1 MAIARLSMKVGK
13 AGRACPHAAY
23 IVREG
28 QHARHL
34 SRGEKLEA
42 CEAGNL
48 PAWAEHDPLLFWQA
62 ADAYERSNGTTYR
75 EMEIALPRELD
86 AGQRSAL
93 VRAFVAQEIGG
104 RHAYQWAI
112 HTPIAAD
119 GQAQPHVH
127 LMFSERQVDGIER
140 DPEQY
145 FRRYNAK
152 NPEKGGARKGYGPRP
167 GQTLSRS
174 ERAADLKELRGRWQ
188 DMANTHLEQL
198 GHSARIDMRS
208 HAERG
213 TGLEPE
219 KKQLPSQWRGAG
231 RENVLEFRQAR
242 AELAQAHEH
251 MRQVVP
257 DAQAEVVSLEAER
270 ERRIRDREERSQA
283 ERLRIERMTS
293 RELKAEIE
301 RLQPLSIK
309 AAVDRHPEVMAARK
323 IHASLSYQ
331 MRQVQEKM
339 QRATLQMHDW
349 RRAHPLRARTHDLG
363 LIPSTYLIEREQ
375 AREEARSRVEDL
387 KPGVDDARS
396 RADHIAADIGGRI
409 EIEQKPVREQVAK
422 LERLWQQ
429 KANQELE
436 VLRQAKKLDWA
447 ISEFKS
453 HAIGRALKVPSYS
466 DTGTQWR
473 ALPENIRKTIEDFNR
488 LPKEEQSVALSRMRE
503 DLKLHA
509 DKVEKF
515 AQELDLSKGRGRGME
530 RGRGG

>member
-13 AGRACPHAAY
+13 TGRACPHAAY

-48 PAWAEHDPLLFWQA
+48 PAWAEHDPLLFWQT

-86 AGQRSAL
+86 VEQRAAL

-104 RHAYQWAI
+104 CHAYQWAI

-152 NPEKGGARKGYGPRP
+152 SPEKGGARKGYGPRA
-167 GQTLSRS
+167 GQTLSRA

-188 DMANTHLEQL
+188 EMANRYLEQL

-213 TGLEPE
+213 TGLLPE

-231 RENVLEFRQAR
+231 RENVIEFRQAR
-242 AELAQAHEH
+242 AALVLAHEH
-251 MRQVVP
+251 MRQAVP
-257 DAQAEVVSLEAER
+257 DAKAEVISLEAER

-301 RLQPLSIK
+301 RLRPPSIK
-309 AAVDRHPEVMAARK
+309 AAVDRHPDVMAARK

-331 MRQVQEKM
+331 MRQAQEKM
-339 QRATLQMHDW
+339 QRATLEIHAW
-349 RRAHPLRARTHDLG
+349 RKAHPLRARTHDLG
-363 LIPSTYLIEREQ
+363 LIPSSYLIEREQ
-375 AREEARSRVEDL
+375 AREEARLRAEDL
-387 KPGVDDARS
+387 KPEVNDARS
-396 RADHIAADIGGRI
+396 RAEHIAADIGQRI

-422 LERLWQQ
+422 LEQ
-429 KANQELE
+429 KHAEKMKQERAERYLEANLNR
-436 VLRQAKKLDWA
+436 VLSL
-447 ISEFKS
+447 
-453 HAIGRALKVPSYS
+453 LKVHAFKRERGMQGYT
-466 DTGTQWR
+466 DAGAQWK
-473 ALPENIRKTIEDFNR
+473 ALPESAREAIDRFNT
-488 LPKEEQSVALSRMRE
+488 LPKDERARE
-503 DLKLHA
+503 LERIREYFRQQGPKAAEGL
-509 DKVEKF
+509 V
-515 AQELDLSKGRGRGME
+515 QELGQGKNRNRGQE
-530 RGRGG
+530 QCL

>member
-42 CEAGNL
+42 CAAGNL

-62 ADAYERSNGTTYR
+62 ADARERSNGTTYR

-86 AGQRSAL
+86 VEQRAAL

-112 HTPIAAD
+112 HTPVAAD

-152 NPEKGGARKGYGPRP
+152 SPEKGGARKGYGPRA
-167 GQTLSRS
+167 GQTLSRA
-174 ERAADLKELRGRWQ
+174 ERAADLKELRARWQ
-188 DMANTHLEQL
+188 ELANQHLEQL
-198 GHSARIDMRS
+198 GQSARIDMRS

-231 RENVLEFRQAR
+231 RENVIEFRQAR
-242 AELAQAHEH
+242 AALAQAHEH
-251 MRQVVP
+251 VQQAVP
-257 DAQAEVVSLEAER
+257 DAQAEIISLEAER

-283 ERLRIERMTS
+283 ERVRIERMTS
-293 RELKAEIE
+293 RELKTEIE
-301 RLQPLSIK
+301 RMKPPAVK
-309 AAVDRHPEVMAARK
+309 AMVDRHPDVMAARK

-331 MRQVQEKM
+331 MRQAQEKM
-339 QRATLQMHDW
+339 QRVTLQMHDW
-349 RRAHPLRARTHDLG
+349 RKVHPLRARTHDLG
-363 LIPSTYLIEREQ
+363 LIPSSYLIEREQ
-375 AREEARSRVEDL
+375 AREEAWLQAEDL

-396 RADHIAADIGGRI
+396 RADHIAADIGQRV

-422 LERLWQQ
+422 LERIWQQ
-429 KANQELE
+429 KASQELE

-453 HAIGRALKVPSYS
+453 HAISRALKVPSYS

-515 AQELDLSKGRGRGME
+515 AQELDLSKGRDRGMGRG
-530 RGRGG
+530 

>member
-1 MAIARLSMKVGK
+1 MKVGK

-28 QHARHL
+28 QYARHL

-62 ADAYERSNGTTYR
+62 ADAHERSNGTTYR

-86 AGQRSAL
+86 VEQRVEL
-93 VRAFVAQEIGG
+93 VQAFVAQEIGG

-112 HTPIAAD
+112 HTPLAAD

-145 FRRYNAK
+145 FRRYNTK
-152 NPEKGGARKGYGPRP
+152 SPERGGARKGYGLRA
-167 GQTLSRS
+167 GQTLTRS
-174 ERAADLKELRGRWQ
+174 ERAADLKELRARWQ
-188 DMANTHLEQL
+188 QMANTHLEQL
-198 GHSARIDMRS
+198 GHDTRIDMRS

-213 TGLEPE
+213 TGLLPE

-231 RENVLEFRQAR
+231 RENVIEFRQAR
-242 AELAQAHEH
+242 AALALAHEH
-251 MRQVVP
+251 MQQAVP
-257 DAQAEVVSLEAER
+257 DAKAEVVSLEAER
-270 ERRIRDREERSQA
+270 EWRIRDREERSQA
-283 ERLRIERMTS
+283 ERLHIERMTS

-301 RLQPLSIK
+301 RLRPLAVK
-309 AAVDRHPEVMAARK
+309 VAVDRHPDVMAARK

-331 MRQVQEKM
+331 MRQTQEKM
-339 QRATLQMHDW
+339 QRATLQMHAW
-349 RRAHPLRARTHDLG
+349 RKIHPLRARTHDLG
-363 LIPSTYLIEREQ
+363 LIQSSYLVEREQ
-375 AREEARSRVEDL
+375 AREEARLRAEDL
-387 KPGVDDARS
+387 KPRVDDASS
-396 RADHIAADIGGRI
+396 RAEHIAADIGQRM
-409 EIEQKPVREQVAK
+409 EIEQTPVREQVAK

-429 KANQELE
+429 KASQELE

-453 HAIGRALKVPSYS
+453 HAIGRARKVPSYS
-466 DTGTQWR
+466 DTGTQWK
-473 ALPENIRKTIEDFNR
+473 ALPKSAREAIDRFNT
-488 LPKEEQSVALSRMRE
+488 LPKDERARELERMRAHLKQNPQEMDMFVRQFDPGREQSRS
-503 DLKLHA
+503 
-509 DKVEKF
+509 
-515 AQELDLSKGRGRGME
+515 ME
-530 RGRGG
+530 RG

>member
-23 IVREG
+23 IVRAG

-86 AGQRSAL
+86 AGQRAAL

-119 GQAQPHVH
+119 GQVQPHVH

-152 NPEKGGARKGYGPRP
+152 NPEKGGARKGYGLHA
-167 GQTLSRS
+167 GQTLTRS
-174 ERAADLKELRGRWQ
+174 ERAADLKELRARWQ
-188 DMANTHLEQL
+188 QMANTHLEQL
-198 GHSARIDMRS
+198 GHDTRIDMRS

-231 RENVLEFRQAR
+231 RENVIEFRQAR
-242 AELAQAHEH
+242 AALVLAHEH
-251 MRQVVP
+251 MRQAVP
-257 DAQAEVVSLEAER
+257 DAKAEVISLEAER

-301 RLQPLSIK
+301 RLRPPAVK
-309 AAVDRHPEVMAARK
+309 AMVDRHPDVMDARK

-331 MRQVQEKM
+331 MRQAQEKM
-339 QRATLQMHDW
+339 QQATLQMHAW
-349 RRAHPLRARTHDLG
+349 RKIHPLRARTHDLG
-363 LIPSTYLIEREQ
+363 LIPSSYLIEREQ
-375 AREEARSRVEDL
+375 AREEAWLRDADLMPRVN
-387 KPGVDDARS
+387 DARS
-396 RADHIAADIGGRI
+396 RAEHIAADIGQRI
-409 EIEQKPVREQVAK
+409 EIEQKPMREQVVK
-422 LERLWQQ
+422 LEQKYAEKMKEERAERYLEANLNRVLSLLKVHAFKRERGMQGYKDNGAQWKALPESAREAIDRFNTLPKDERARELERIREHFRQQ
-429 KANQELE
+429 GPKAAEGLVQELE
-436 VLRQAKKLDWA
+436 LARGSRSQG
-447 ISEFKS
+447 
-453 HAIGRALKVPSYS
+453 IG
-466 DTGTQWR
+466 D
-473 ALPENIRKTIEDFNR
+473 
-488 LPKEEQSVALSRMRE
+488 
-503 DLKLHA
+503 
-509 DKVEKF
+509 
-515 AQELDLSKGRGRGME
+515 
-530 RGRGG
+530 

>member
-86 AGQRSAL
+86 VEQRAAL

-152 NPEKGGARKGYGPRP
+152 SPENGGARKGYGPRP
-167 GQTLSRS
+167 GQTLSRA
-174 ERAADLKELRGRWQ
+174 ERAADLKELRARWQ
-188 DMANTHLEQL
+188 EMANTHLEQL

-219 KKQLPSQWRGAG
+219 KKQLPSQWRGEG
-231 RENVLEFRQAR
+231 RENIIEFRQAR
-242 AELAQAHEH
+242 AALVLAHEH
-251 MRQVVP
+251 MQQVVP
-257 DAQAEVVSLEAER
+257 DAKAEVISLEAER

-301 RLQPLSIK
+301 RLRPPAVK
-309 AAVDRHPEVMAARK
+309 AAVDRHPDVMAARK

-339 QRATLQMHDW
+339 QRVTLEMHAW
-349 RRAHPLRARTHDLG
+349 RKAHPLRARTHDLG
-363 LIPSTYLIEREQ
+363 LIPSSYLIECEQ
-375 AREEARSRVEDL
+375 AREEARFRAEDL
-387 KPGVDDARS
+387 KPGVNDARS
-396 RADHIAADIGGRI
+396 QAEHIAADIGRRV

-422 LERLWQQ
+422 LERIWQQ

-473 ALPENIRKTIEDFNR
+473 ALPESAREAIDRFNT
-488 LPKEEQSVALSRMRE
+488 LPKDERARELERMRE
-503 DLKLHA
+503 HFRQQGPKA
-509 DKVEKF
+509 VEGLV
-515 AQELDLSKGRGRGME
+515 QELSQGKNRNRSQEWE
-530 RGRGG
+530 R

>member
-34 SRGEKLEA
+34 SQGEKLEA

-86 AGQRSAL
+86 AGQRAAL

-112 HTPIAAD
+112 HTPMAAD

-127 LMFSERQVDGIER
+127 LMFSERQVDDIER

-152 NPEKGGARKGYGPRP
+152 SPEKGGARKGYGPRP

-174 ERAADLKELRGRWQ
+174 ERAADLKELRSRWEII
-188 DMANTHLEQL
+188 ANSHLEQL

-219 KKQLPSQWRGAG
+219 AKQLPSQWRGEG
-231 RENVLEFRQAR
+231 RENIIEFRQAR
-242 AELAQAHEH
+242 AALAQAHEH
-251 MRQVVP
+251 MQQAIS
-257 DAQAEVVSLEAER
+257 DAKAEVINLEAER

-301 RLQPLSIK
+301 RLRPPAVK
-309 AAVDRHPEVMAARK
+309 AMVDRHPDVMAARK

-331 MRQVQEKM
+331 MRQAQEKM
-339 QRATLQMHDW
+339 QRATLEMHAW
-349 RRAHPLRARTHDLG
+349 RKAHPLRARTHDLG
-363 LIPSTYLIEREQ
+363 LIPSSYLIEREQ
-375 AREEARSRVEDL
+375 AREEAWLRDADLLMSRVN
-387 KPGVDDARS
+387 DARS
-396 RADHIAADIGGRI
+396 RAEHIAADIGQRI
-409 EIEQKPVREQVAK
+409 EIEQKPVREQVVK
-422 LERLWQQ
+422 LERIWQQ
-429 KANQELE
+429 KASQELD
-436 VLRQAKKLDWA
+436 VQRQARKLDRA
-447 ISEFKS
+447 ISEFKK
-453 HAIGRALKVPSYS
+453 HAISRALKVPSYS
-466 DTGTQWR
+466 DTGKQWK
-473 ALPENIRKTIEDFNR
+473 ALPENMRKKIEDFNR
-488 LPKEEQSVALSRMRE
+488 LPKEGQSAALTKMRE
-503 DLKLHA
+503 DLRLYP
-509 DKVEKF
+509 DKVEKL
-515 AQELDLSKGRGRGME
+515 AQELDLSKGRGRGM
-530 RGRGG
+530 GRG